1 MMYKFLKLQR
11 QDLIQ
16 RCRAK
21 VAERELGQARRPESE
36 FGIPVFLDEL
46 IRTLEAEQ
54 SADPIRSLAIS
65 GPPDGEA
72 GAVSEIDDSA
82 GKHGRELLRKGF
94 SIDQVVHDYGD
105 LCQAITDLAC
115 ELEEP
120 IATED
125 FRTLNRCLDNAM
137 AGAVTEFNL
146 QRDVIT
152 SDLQAAT
159 VNQQL
164 GFFAHEVRNRLNTA
178 MLAVTLIRSGSVG
191 ISGATGEVLDRS
203 LLGLKNLVDRSL
215 AAVRLGAGEPTE
227 RTLFSVA
234 GFIADMR
241 ISASLEAAS
250 RGCPFFVLDVDPSL
264 GVNADREILA
274 SALGNLLQNAFK
286 FTHPHSEV
294 TLSAQAAGDSV
305 LIDVEDN
312 CGGLP
317 SGVAATLF
325 KPFVQAGAD
334 RTGLGLG
341 LSIARQAVEANGGTL
356 SVRDLPGKG
365 CIFTI
370 KLPRAVFPRAGDSDH
385 DGAARSVV
393 DSVE

>member
-1 MMYKFLKLQR
+1 MMYKFLKLHR

-105 LCQAITDLAC
+105 LCQAITDLAFD
-115 ELEEP
+115 LEEP
-120 IATED
+120 IETDE
-125 FRTLNRCLDNAM
+125 FRTLNRCLDNAI

-146 QRDVIT
+146 QRDLLT
-152 SDLQAAT
+152 SNTLAAT
-159 VNQQL
+159 VNEQL
-164 GFFAHEVRNRLNTA
+164 GYFAHEVRNHLNTA
-178 MLAVTLIRSGSVG
+178 MLAVNLIRSGRVG
-191 ISGATGEVLDRS
+191 ISGATGNVLDRS
-203 LLGLKNLVDRSL
+203 LIGLKDLVDRSL
-215 AAVRLGAGEPTE
+215 AAVRLGAGPPAQ

-234 GFIADMR
+234 QFIADTK
-241 ISASLEAAS
+241 ISASLEASS
-250 RGCPFFVLDVDPSL
+250 RDCVFFVLGGDPSL
-264 GVNADREILA
+264 GVTADRDILA

-286 FTHPHSEV
+286 FTHAHSEV
-294 TLSAQAAGDSV
+294 TLSAHAVGDHV
-305 LIDVEDN
+305 LIEVEDN

-317 SGVAATLF
+317 PGIAATMF
-325 KPFVQAGAD
+325 KPFIQGSED
-334 RTGLGLG
+334 RSGLGLG

-356 SVRDLPGKG
+356 SVRDVPGKG
-365 CIFTI
+365 CVFTI
-370 KLPRAVFPRAGDSDH
+370 DLPRAVYSRAGDGDLDDAS
-385 DGAARSVV
+385 RSVV